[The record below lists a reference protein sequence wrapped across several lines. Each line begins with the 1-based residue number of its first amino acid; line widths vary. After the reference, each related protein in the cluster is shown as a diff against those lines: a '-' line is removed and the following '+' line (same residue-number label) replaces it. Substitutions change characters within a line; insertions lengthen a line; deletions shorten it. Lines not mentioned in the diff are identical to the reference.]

1 MSVEGS
7 HVGDRRKSQIVD
19 EVNLSK
25 GSQNN
30 SSPKRQIRDSVIMPR
45 PEEKTDPKKG
55 LKTSVLQLPLVDNK
69 DPNSILKKNGA
80 SDMETMKNA
89 ISKFNTKRTLPK
101 DSEYRT
107 PKELEDKLTSYH
119 DMKLQSLQKQEE
131 IINNSSIPHKKEL
144 LNTFN
149 ISKNKYMSK
158 PSDLKNLGPLSV
170 KLEEMRL
177 SIEKRYEYMLY
188 DLNQRLEAI
197 KKYFNNM
204 INEAKSE
211 AFNSIVNE
219 KDQNLSNI
227 KENLEVILYK
237 MKTDDDVSAAER
249 QNWEGKEK
257 SFQDFFE
264 FFENFKEECFNSI
277 VSKPSQLNIESLKKQ
292 LAQFKTRNLENLLT
306 GAKVF
311 TSNLLRFF
319 EHEIKQYDE
328 QKDLL
333 PKNYGDVVDANQES
347 TENSKFYRLSQYYDP
362 ELNAKSKTPMIC
374 VINNRF
380 MVVVT
385 RDMFR
390 LVQYQYTSGNHLI
403 PRSKFYQ
410 NFHQEKGEFLNF
422 IDVFCSSDIGSKS
435 SGEKPSF
442 HSVCAVKVNEA
453 SKVNEVTKIPEE
465 KYLILLGGN
474 DLVVTINPEN
484 LHL

>member
-1 MSVEGS
+1 MADSQ
-7 HVGDRRKSQIVD
+7 DARRKSQIAD
-19 EVNLSK
+19 DNLSR
-25 GSQNN
+25 GSQGNI
-30 SSPKRQIRDSVIMPR
+30 SPKRPVRDTVIPIKA
-45 PEEKTDPKKG
+45 EEKIDPKKG
-55 LKTSVLQLPLVDNK
+55 MKTSLLNLQPSDRDVGG
-69 DPNSILKKNGA
+69 ILKKGGQV
-80 SDMETMKNA
+80 SDLAEIKNV
-89 ISKFNTKRTLPK
+89 ISKFNTKRTTQK
-101 DSEYRT
+101 DNEYRN

-119 DMKLQSLQKQEE
+119 EMKLQSLLKQEE

-149 ISKNKYMSK
+149 ISKNKYLSK

-204 INEAKSE
+204 INEVKGD

-227 KENLEVILYK
+227 KENLENILVK
-237 MKTDDDVSAAER
+237 IKASEDDANPAER
-249 QNWEGKEK
+249 LNYEAKER
-257 SFQDFFE
+257 SFHDFFE

-277 VSKPSQLNIESLKKQ
+277 VSKPAQLNIESLKKH
-292 LAQFKTRNLENLLT
+292 LTQFKNKNLENLLT

-319 EHEIKQYDE
+319 EVEIKQYDE
-328 QKDLL
+328 QRDLN
-333 PKNYGDVVDANQES
+333 PKYYGDVLDVNQES
-347 TENSKFYRLSQYYDP
+347 TDNSKFYRLTQYYDP
-362 ELNAKSKTPMIC
+362 ELNAKSKTPMINI
-374 VINNRF
+374 INGKF

-390 LVQYQYTSGNHLI
+390 IVQYQYSSGNHLI

-422 IDVFCSSDIGSKS
+422 VDVFCSGDIGNKPQT
-435 SGEKPSF
+435 EKPSF
-442 HSVCAVKVNEA
+442 HSVCSAKMKED
-453 SKVNEVTKIPEE
+453 
-465 KYLILLGGN
+465 KYYILLGGN
-474 DLVVTINPEN
+474 DLVGKFY
-484 LHL
+484 